1 MNPLE
6 MMAQQGGMPQPS
18 GNPLEQMQPQQPMQ
32 QGGQSGGLSDEELA
46 MIEEIMTILQ
56 QMSPEELEKAMAEN
70 PQLEQFVK
78 ALQEAE
84 MMATNQGGGMEQ
96 PEQPPMPMQGGMM

>member
-6 MMAQQGGMPQPS
+6 MMAQGGMPQGS
-18 GNPLEQMQPQQPMQ
+18 GNPLEQMNPQQEMPVEN
-32 QGGQSGGLSDEELA
+32 QGGGLTDEEIA
-46 MIEEIMTILQ
+46 MIEEIMAILQ

-70 PQLEQFVK
+70 PQLEQFVR

-84 MMATNQGGGMEQ
+84 MMAQGGGQEQ
-96 PEQPPMPMQGGMM
+96 PQPQGQPMPQQGGMI